1 MLMSYATKD
10 QQLLLNE
17 YASVG
22 IEFSTPWNPVPP
34 GLQIDCRF
42 REDRA
47 EQFLAWAGLLI
58 KGQATVEL
66 NDNTSQLK
74 SHHWETSIL
83 NIFIFSN
90 TIVSITASEHT
101 RRHGF
106 QN

>member
-1 MLMSYATKD
+1 MSYATKD

-58 KGQATVEL
+58 KGQVHGRAQRQHITVEKPSL
-66 NDNTSQLK
+66 GNFNFKYFHFLK
-74 SHHWETSIL
+74 YNRINYSL
-83 NIFIFSN
+83 
-90 TIVSITASEHT
+90 
-101 RRHGF
+101 
-106 QN
+106 